1 MTLLLILLNLVA
13 GVLNAIMYTGDGN
26 FISLYGCILST
37 GMFFVLYVKE
47 FWN

>member
-1 MTLLLILLNLVA
+1 MTLFLMFLNLAA
-13 GVLNAIMYTGDGN
+13 GVLSAAMYTDSGD
-26 FISLYGCILST
+26 FISLYSCILST